1 MACLFL
7 YMAVVQLFRL
17 PHQMEKPTVSIG
29 SWNKCRNDQFNY
41 FFFLP
46 FYTVHRSSALIAPIL
61 SKVGVGR
68 NLMWSDETGFHAS
81 SDRCTVT
88 RVRHCYR
95 HVFNYVIYWSNSA
108 QFCPCFRMATLQLDG
123 NSPVYLFEYS
133 LWWGPP
139 MATCSAANPVPVEI
153 TKLVICHRR
162 DRMQGFSDPN
172 NQPKWQSSLRCIN
185 SHSASASNL
194 LRCWKKNV
202 GTGRLEGTAFNDRY
216 GSVTQMTRLPVR
228 YFPFWG
234 TSACLYP
241 PLVRTLSSPFSYF
254 PASSLLGDCTC
265 RIFYNEQWESVGRTI
280 LPRDTSPVVTPE
292 TGKKCEENIF

>member
-1 MACLFL
+1 
-7 YMAVVQLFRL
+7 
-17 PHQMEKPTVSIG
+17 
-29 SWNKCRNDQFNY
+29 
-41 FFFLP
+41 
-46 FYTVHRSSALIAPIL
+46 
-61 SKVGVGR
+61 
-68 NLMWSDETGFHAS
+68 MWSDETGFHAS

-95 HVFNYVIYWSNSA
+95 HVFNYVIYWSNFA

-194 LRCWKKNV
+194 LRCWKKKCWNRPAGRDGLQWSLRV
-202 GTGRLEGTAFNDRY
+202 GYPNDT
-216 GSVTQMTRLPVR
+216 SASQV
-228 YFPFWG
+228 FPFLRDECVPLPSPGPHLEFSFFIFSCFFTAGW
-234 TSACLYP
+234 LYVP
-241 PLVRTLSSPFSYF
+241 NFL
-254 PASSLLGDCTC
+254 
-265 RIFYNEQWESVGRTI
+265 
-280 LPRDTSPVVTPE
+280 
-292 TGKKCEENIF
+292 